1 MVLPRLH
8 SPTHKL
14 SIHSI
19 TDQIYSNPVNM
30 FETLFTSNPSAET
43 KASIRPRKGV
53 IMGTGQVGMA
63 CAYSIMIQNCFD
75 ELILQDINADRL
87 QGEVMDLVHGSPFV
101 APIEIKAG
109 TVADVGQNADLVI
122 ITAGASQKPGE
133 TRLDL
138 VVRNVAIFK
147 QLIPDVAK
155 YCPDA
160 TLLIV
165 SNPVDIMT
173 YVTLKL
179 SGFPPARVIGS
190 GTVLDSAR
198 FRTLLAQK
206 MGIDPHS
213 VHAYIIGEHGDSEVP
228 VWSKVNIA
236 GMPLYDCENNSI
248 PENAELKDISEQVK
262 NAGYEILKRKGSTSY
277 AIGLATAEIV
287 KAIVHG
293 QERILTVSSLV
304 HDFYGIRDVC
314 LSLPS
319 VVNEKGVIKTVNL
332 TLNNLEQ
339 QQLIH
344 SAQILRDIFDKLV
357 L

>member
-1 MVLPRLH
+1 
-8 SPTHKL
+8 
-14 SIHSI
+14 
-19 TDQIYSNPVNM
+19 M
-30 FETLFTSNPSAET
+30 FETLFTPNLNVESKVN
-43 KASIRPRKGV
+43 IRPRKGV
-53 IMGTGQVGMA
+53 IIGAGQVGMA
-63 CAYSIMIQNCFD
+63 CAYSMMIQNCFD

-87 QGEVMDLVHGSPFV
+87 QGEVMDLMHGVPFV

-109 TVADVGQNADLVI
+109 TVADVGRDADLVI

-147 QLIPDVAK
+147 QLIPDIVQ
-155 YCPDA
+155 YCPNA

-165 SNPVDIMT
+165 SNPVDILT

-179 SGFPPARVIGS
+179 SGFPAARVIGS
-190 GTVLDSAR
+190 GTVLDSSR
-198 FRTLLAQK
+198 FRTLLAQQ

-228 VWSKVNIA
+228 VWSKANIA
-236 GMPLYDCENNSI
+236 GMPLYD
-248 PENAELKDISEQVK
+248 PAEHAALQELFDRVK

-277 AIGLATAEIV
+277 AIGLAATEIV
-287 KAIVHG
+287 KAILHG
-293 QERILTVSSLV
+293 QERVLTVSSLV
-304 HDFYGIRDVC
+304 DGFYGIYDVC

-319 VVNEKGVIKTVNL
+319 VVNEKGVTKKVNL
-332 TLNNLEQ
+332 ILSDLEQ
-339 QQLIH
+339 QQIIH
-344 SAQILRDIFDKLV
+344 SAHILRDIFDTLE

>member
-1 MVLPRLH
+1 
-8 SPTHKL
+8 
-14 SIHSI
+14 
-19 TDQIYSNPVNM
+19 M
-30 FETLFTSNPSAET
+30 FETLFTPNLSVET
-43 KASIRPRKGV
+43 KVSIRPRKGV
-53 IMGTGQVGMA
+53 IIGAGQVGMA
-63 CAYSIMIQNCFD
+63 CAYSMVIQNCFD
-75 ELILQDINADRL
+75 ELILQDINTDRL
-87 QGEVMDLVHGSPFV
+87 QGEVMDLMHGVPFV
-101 APIEIKAG
+101 EPVEIKAG

-133 TRLDL
+133 SRLDL

-147 QLIPDVAK
+147 SLIADVVK
-155 YCPDA
+155 YCPNA

-179 SGFPPARVIGS
+179 SGLLAARVIGS

-236 GMPLYDCENNSI
+236 GMSLCDQGRLAPD
-248 PENAELKDISEQVK
+248 NAELEELFDRVK

-277 AIGLATAEIV
+277 AIGLAATEIV
-287 KAIVHG
+287 KAILHG
-293 QERILTVSSLV
+293 QERVLTVSSLV
-304 HDFYGIRDVC
+304 NDFYGIRDVC

-332 TLNNLEQ
+332 TLNDTEQ

-344 SAQILRDIFDKLV
+344 SAQILRDIFDTLA

>member
-1 MVLPRLH
+1 
-8 SPTHKL
+8 
-14 SIHSI
+14 
-19 TDQIYSNPVNM
+19 M
-30 FETLFTSNPSAET
+30 FETLFTPNPSVET
-43 KASIRPRKGV
+43 KVSIRPRKGV
-53 IMGTGQVGMA
+53 IIGAGQVGMA
-63 CAYSIMIQNCFD
+63 CAYSMMIQNCFD
-75 ELILQDINADRL
+75 ELILQDIQTERL
-87 QGEVMDLVHGSPFV
+87 QGEVMDLMHGIPFV
-101 APIEIKAG
+101 EPVDIKAG

-133 TRLDL
+133 NRLDL

-147 QLIPDVAK
+147 SLIADVVK
-155 YCPDA
+155 YCPSA

-179 SGFPPARVIGS
+179 SGFPAARVIGS

-206 MGIDPHS
+206 MGIDPRS
-213 VHAYIIGEHGDSEVP
+213 VHAYIIGEHGNSEVP

-236 GMPLYDCENNSI
+236 GMPLYDREGS
-248 PENAELKDISEQVK
+248 PALDNAALQELFERVK
-262 NAGYEILKRKGSTSY
+262 NVAYEIIKLKGCTSY
-277 AIGLATAEIV
+277 AIGLATTEIV
-287 KAIVHG
+287 QAILRG

-304 HDFYGIRDVC
+304 NDFYGIRDVC
-314 LSLPS
+314 LSLPF

-332 TLNNLEQ
+332 TLNDTEQ

-344 SAQILRDIFDKLV
+344 SAQILRDIFNTLA

>member
-1 MVLPRLH
+1 
-8 SPTHKL
+8 
-14 SIHSI
+14 
-19 TDQIYSNPVNM
+19 M
-30 FETLFTSNPSAET
+30 FETLFTPNSSVET
-43 KASIRPRKGV
+43 KVNIRPRKGV
-53 IMGTGQVGMA
+53 IIGAGQVGMA
-63 CAYSIMIQNCFD
+63 CAYSMMIQNCFD
-75 ELILQDINADRL
+75 ELILQDIQTERL
-87 QGEVMDLVHGSPFV
+87 QGEVMDLIHGIPFV
-101 APIEIKAG
+101 EPVEIKAG

-133 TRLDL
+133 GRLDL

-147 QLIPDVAK
+147 GLIADVVK
-155 YCPDA
+155 YCPNA
-160 TLLIV
+160 ILLIV

-179 SGFPPARVIGS
+179 SGFPAARVIGS

-206 MGIDPHS
+206 MGIDPRS

-236 GMPLYDCENNSI
+236 GMPLYDREGR
-248 PENAELKDISEQVK
+248 PELDNAALQELSDRVK
-262 NAGYEILKRKGSTSY
+262 NAGYKILKLKGYTSY
-277 AIGLATAEIV
+277 AIGLATTEIV
-287 KAIVHG
+287 QAILRG
-293 QERILTVSSLV
+293 QDRILTVSSLV
-304 HDFYGIRDVC
+304 NDFYGIHDVC

-319 VVNEKGVIKTVNL
+319 VVNEKGVAKTVNL
-332 TLNNLEQ
+332 TLNDTEQ

-344 SAQILRDIFDKLV
+344 SAKILRDIFDTLA

>member
-1 MVLPRLH
+1 
-8 SPTHKL
+8 
-14 SIHSI
+14 
-19 TDQIYSNPVNM
+19 M
-30 FETLFTSNPSAET
+30 FETLFIPNPSAET
-43 KASIRPRKGV
+43 KVSIRPRKGV
-53 IMGTGQVGMA
+53 IIGAGQVGMA
-63 CAYSIMIQNCFD
+63 CAYSMMIQNCFD
-75 ELILQDINADRL
+75 ELILQDIQTERL
-87 QGEVMDLVHGSPFV
+87 QGEVMDLMHGVPFV
-101 APIEIKAG
+101 EPVDIKAG
-109 TVADVGQNADLVI
+109 NVADVGQNADMVI

-147 QLIPDVAK
+147 NLIPDVVK
-155 YCPDA
+155 HCPNA

-179 SGFPPARVIGS
+179 SGFPAARVIGS

-198 FRTLLAQK
+198 FRTMLAQK
-206 MGIDPHS
+206 MGIDPRS

-228 VWSKVNIA
+228 VWSKVNVA
-236 GMPLYDCENNSI
+236 GMSLYDREDN
-248 PENAELKDISEQVK
+248 PALDNAALQEIFDRVK

-277 AIGLATAEIV
+277 AIGLATTEIV
-287 KAIVHG
+287 KAILHG

-304 HDFYGIRDVC
+304 NDFYGLRDVC

-319 VVNEKGVIKTVNL
+319 VVNEKGVVKTLNL
-332 TLNNLEQ
+332 TLNDTEQ

-344 SAQILRDIFDKLV
+344 SAQILRDIFDTLE